1 MTATRQLAL
10 PFVHAP
16 RLAEADFLPSAANRP
31 ALAWLGRGAD
41 WPGRRLA
48 LWGGSGSGK
57 THLLHIWATRAG
69 ASLINGS
76 TLRHTPLGDE
86 WPLAPG
92 PLALGPLAIDDA
104 DLAPS
109 ETALL
114 HVLNAA
120 QEARHPVLLAA
131 RTPPARWPTRLPD
144 LASRLRATAAVPLG
158 APDDAFLRT
167 LLARLLSD
175 RQLLVPG
182 PVQDWLL
189 AVLPREPAALRE
201 AAARLDR
208 AALAAG
214 RGVTRTLAARTLQPL
229 MQENSEAESLDVS
242 PPHPGLF

>member
-1 MTATRQLAL
+1 MTAVRQLAL

-16 RLAEADFLPSAANRP
+16 RLTEADFLPSAATGP
-31 ALAWLGRGAD
+31 ALAWLARGAD

-57 THLLHIWATRAG
+57 THLLHIWATRTG
-69 ASLINGS
+69 ASLISGP
-76 TLRHTPLGDE
+76 TLRHAVPGDT
-86 WPLAPG
+86 WPP
-92 PLALGPLAIDDA
+92 GPLAIDDA

-109 ETALL
+109 ERILL
-114 HVLNAA
+114 HALNAA
-120 QEARHPVLLAA
+120 QEAGHSVLLAA
-131 RTPPARWPTRLPD
+131 RTPPARWLTRLPD
-144 LASRLRATAAVPLG
+144 LASRLRATIAVPLG
-158 APDDAFLRT
+158 GADDAFLRT

-175 RQLLVPG
+175 RQLVVPG
-182 PVQDWLL
+182 SVQEWLL

-214 RGVTRTLAARTLQPL
+214 RSVTRALAGHTLQAL
-229 MQENSEAESLDVS
+229 LRENFDAEPADAS

>member
-1 MTATRQLAL
+1 LTTTRQLPL

-16 RLAEADFLPSAANRP
+16 RLTEADFLVSDSTRP
-31 ALAWLGRGAD
+31 ALAWLARDAE

-48 LWGGSGSGK
+48 LWGGPGSGK

-69 ASLINGS
+69 ASLIGG
-76 TLRHTPLGDE
+76 TMLRQAMRGDD
-86 WPLAPG
+86 WAP
-92 PLALGPLAIDDA
+92 GPLAIDDA

-109 ETALL
+109 EASLL
-114 HVLNAA
+114 HALNAA

-131 RTPPARWPTRLPD
+131 RTPPARWTVRLPD
-144 LASRLRATAAVPLG
+144 LSSRLRATTAVWLG
-158 APDDAFLRT
+158 AADDAFLRT

-182 PVQDWLL
+182 AVQDWMI

-208 AALAAG
+208 AGLAAG
-214 RGVTRTLAARTLQPL
+214 RSVTRAFAAETLASL
-229 MQENSEAESLDVS
+229 MHDECAMYEAPVPELTDAS
-242 PPHPGLF
+242 PPHPALF

>member
-16 RLAEADFLPSAANRP
+16 RLAEADFLPSAASRP
-31 ALAWLGRGAD
+31 ALAWLARSAD

-69 ASLINGS
+69 ASLISGS
-76 TLRHTPLGDE
+76 TLRHMPLGGE
-86 WPLAPG
+86 SP
-92 PLALGPLAIDDA
+92 LGPLAIDDA

-131 RTPPARWPTRLPD
+131 RTPPARWPIRLPD

-158 APDDAFLRT
+158 AADEAFLRT

-214 RGVTRTLAARTLQPL
+214 RSVTRALAARTLQP
-229 MQENSEAESLDVS
+229 MMHEDFTAATLDGS

>member
-1 MTATRQLAL
+1 LTAIRQLAL

-16 RLAEADFLPSAANRP
+16 RLTLEEFLPSASTRT
-31 ALAWLGRGAD
+31 ALAWLSAAD

-48 LWGGSGSGK
+48 LWGGAGSGK

-69 ASLINGS
+69 ASLIAGA
-76 TLRHTPLGDE
+76 TLRNA
-86 WPLAPG
+86 WP
-92 PLALGPLAIDDA
+92 LGPLAIDDA
-104 DLAPS
+104 DLAPES
-109 ETALL
+109 GLL

-120 QEARHPVLLAA
+120 HEARHPVLLTA

-144 LASRLRATAAVPLG
+144 LASRLRAIIAVPLG
-158 APDDAFLRT
+158 PADDAFLRT

-175 RQLLVPG
+175 RQLLVPA

-189 AVLPREPAALRE
+189 AVLPRDPATLRE

-214 RGVTRTLAARTLQPL
+214 RSVTRALAAQTLQAL
-229 MQENSEAESLDVS
+229 MCDNSDAEPADVS
-242 PPHPGLF
+242 PPYPALF

>member
-1 MTATRQLAL
+1 VTATRQLPL

-16 RLAEADFLPSAANRP
+16 RLTEADFLPSDSTRP
-31 ALAWLGRGAD
+31 ALAWLARDAD

-48 LWGGSGSGK
+48 LWGGPGSGK

-69 ASLINGS
+69 ATLITG
-76 TLRHTPLGDE
+76 TMLRHVIPDNE
-86 WPLAPG
+86 WR
-92 PLALGPLAIDDA
+92 GPLAIDDA

-109 ETALL
+109 EASLL
-114 HVLNAA
+114 HALNLA

-131 RTPPARWPTRLPD
+131 RTPPARWDVGLPD
-144 LASRLRATAAVPLG
+144 LSSRLRATTAVPLG
-158 APDDAFLRT
+158 VANDAFLRT

-175 RQLLVPG
+175 RQLLVPA

-208 AALAAG
+208 AGLAAG
-214 RGVTRTLAARTLQPL
+214 RSVTRALAAQTLASLMHDDTRTCEEFA
-229 MQENSEAESLDVS
+229 QERTDAS
-242 PPHPGLF
+242 PPHPALF

>member
-16 RLAEADFLPSAANRP
+16 RLAEADFLPSAASRP
-31 ALAWLGRGAD
+31 ALAWLARSAD
-41 WPGRRLA
+41 WPGWRLA

-69 ASLINGS
+69 ASLISGS
-76 TLRHTPLGDE
+76 TLRQAPLGGE
-86 WPLAPG
+86 W

-114 HVLNAA
+114 HVLNTV

-131 RTPPARWPTRLPD
+131 RMPPARWPTRLPD
-144 LASRLRATAAVPLG
+144 LASRLRATTAVPLG
-158 APDDAFLRT
+158 AADEAFLRT

-175 RQLLVPG
+175 RQLFVPG

-214 RGVTRTLAARTLQPL
+214 RGVTRTLAARTLQSL
-229 MQENSEAESLDVS
+229 IHENSDAESLDVS

>member
-1 MTATRQLAL
+1 LTAIRQLAL

-16 RLAEADFLPSAANRP
+16 RLTEADFLPNAANGP
-31 ALAWLGRGAD
+31 AMAWLARDAD
-41 WPGRRLA
+41 WPGWRLA
-48 LWGGSGSGK
+48 LWGGPGSGK

-69 ASLINGS
+69 AALISGPM
-76 TLRHTPLGDE
+76 LRHAPLRDE
-86 WPLAPG
+86 WPS
-92 PLALGPLAIDDA
+92 GPLAIDDA

-109 ETALL
+109 APGLL
-114 HVLNAA
+114 HTLNAA

-144 LASRLRATAAVPLG
+144 LASRLRATTAVPLG
-158 APDDAFLRT
+158 GADDAFLRT

-175 RQLLVPG
+175 RQLRVPD

-208 AALAAG
+208 AGLAAG
-214 RGVTRTLAARTLQPL
+214 RSVTRALASQTLRTL
-229 MQENSEAESLDVS
+229 MREDSADEAPDVS
-242 PPHPGLF
+242 PPHPALF